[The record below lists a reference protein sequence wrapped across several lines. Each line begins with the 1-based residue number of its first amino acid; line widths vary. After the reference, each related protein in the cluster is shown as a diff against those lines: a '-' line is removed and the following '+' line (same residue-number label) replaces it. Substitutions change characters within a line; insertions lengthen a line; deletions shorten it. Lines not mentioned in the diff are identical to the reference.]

1 MVLQSFSYSASPP
14 PELKLIFFPEGEIQA
29 FENSHDFANPL
40 YFCLEYRKVKT
51 GWCDAMFWI
60 QF

>member
-1 MVLQSFSYSASPP
+1 MSFFGGVIAVVLSVPP
-14 PELKLIFFPEGEIQA
+14 PSPNSLFPEGEFQA

-51 GWCDAMFWI
+51 GWCDAMF
-60 QF
+60 